1 MSRTDDVKAETRQ
14 LILSA
19 AYNLFREKGAD
30 KCTIRDIAKQAG
42 VSPAS
47 VIVHFKNK
55 TALLEAALSEDIDKT
70 LVGSLATLPAEQD
83 LQTVLIHMVTEML
96 SLYDQNRE
104 LYRILIRD
112 TFFEPVQDSPA
123 LSGLDEKYFS
133 FLVNLLEQEKKQ
145 GKVQAEL
152 DTQLAAFSL
161 FSLYIGVLRD
171 FLRTPELTVEKAKS
185 MLVIILEQYLT
196 GIFLPGGEQ

>member
-70 LVGSLATLPAEQD
+70 LVGSLAALPAEQD

-96 SLYDQNRE
+96 SLYDQNRD